1 MNSDTAKQLSD
12 AIELNCSSLV
22 PEIDQLSKQ
31 YQMAEVLEIM
41 IDSASES
48 LRIKIA
54 NSPSA
59 GTHCTYS
66 GGKPVCSEIPGE
78 NILGDTPPLDSKMPQ
93 KFCTDIASKVFH
105 VMSALTQSVKEIDE
119 NFKVLLIVKP
129 DTVSNRQTMF
139 CKHVDDAIQGNFF
152 QYSDS

>member
-31 YQMAEVLEIM
+31 YQIAEVLEIM
-41 IDSASES
+41 IDPASEN

-54 NSPSA
+54 DSPSA
-59 GTHCTYS
+59 GTHCTYPK
-66 GGKPVCSEIPGE
+66 GVPVCSNIPGD
-78 NILGDTPPLDSKMPQ
+78 NILGDTPALDSEMPQ
-93 KFCTDIASKVFH
+93 KFCTDIASKVFP
-105 VMSALTQSVKEIDE
+105 VMSALTQSVQGIGE

-129 DTVSNRQTMF
+129 DTVSRSQTMF

>member
-31 YQMAEVLEIM
+31 YQIAEVLEIM
-41 IDSASES
+41 IDPASEN

-66 GGKPVCSEIPGE
+66 GGKPVCSDMPGD
-78 NILGDTPPLDSKMPQ
+78 NILGDIPPLGSEMPQ
-93 KFCTDIASKVFH
+93 KFCTDIASKVLP
-105 VMSALTQSVKEIDE
+105 VMSALTQSGQEIDE

-129 DTVSNRQTMF
+129 DTASNMQTMF
-139 CKHVDDAIQGNFF
+139 CKHIDDTPQGNFF